1 MPAVSIDGVKIG
13 DGKPGPITTRLRTLY
28 LDQARRDA
36 I

>member
-1 MPAVSIDGVKIG
+1 VKIG
-13 DGKPGPITTRLRTLY
+13 NGKPGPITTRLRTLY